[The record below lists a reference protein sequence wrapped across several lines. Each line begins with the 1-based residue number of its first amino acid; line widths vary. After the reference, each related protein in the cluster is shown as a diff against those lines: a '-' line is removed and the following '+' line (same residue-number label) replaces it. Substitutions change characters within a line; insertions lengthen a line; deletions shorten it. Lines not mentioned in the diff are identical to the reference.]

1 VVPRSIQQKSVFT
14 PELSGGKKREAT
26 MGDELELAA
35 DKHVRYIVTVE
46 KVTRPASCVENSSP
60 APTTSLC
67 RRTRSSRW

>member
-1 VVPRSIQQKSVFT
+1 
-14 PELSGGKKREAT
+14 

-46 KVTRPASCVENSSP
+46 KVRHPSICFASSFP
-60 APTTSLC
+60 IPTARFARYPRR